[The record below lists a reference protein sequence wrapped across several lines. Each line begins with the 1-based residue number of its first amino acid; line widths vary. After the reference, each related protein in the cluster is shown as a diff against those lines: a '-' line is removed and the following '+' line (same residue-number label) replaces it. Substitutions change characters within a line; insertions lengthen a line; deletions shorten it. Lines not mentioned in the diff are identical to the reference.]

1 MRFLV
6 DNALSPRLAEGLRES
21 GHDARHVR
29 EYGLHSADDET
40 IFARAQAEDRV
51 LISADT
57 DFGILLAM
65 REERSPSVI
74 LFRGG
79 TERKPERQLAL
90 LLSNLPTIAEPL
102 QQGSIVALEETRV
115 RVRLLPIG
123 REM

>member
-1 MRFLV
+1 MKFLV
-6 DNALSPRLAEGLRES
+6 DNALSPRLAEGLRQS
-21 GHDARHVR
+21 GHEARHVR
-29 EYGLHSADDET
+29 EYGLQSADDET
-40 IFARAQAEDRV
+40 IFARAQMEDRILV
-51 LISADT
+51 SADT
-57 DFGILLAM
+57 DFGVLLAT

-102 QQGSIVALEETRV
+102 RQGSMVVLEETRI

>member
-6 DNALSPRLAEGLRES
+6 DNALSPRLAEGLRAS

-29 EYGLHSADDET
+29 EYGLQSADDET

-65 REERSPSVI
+65 RQERSPSVI

-79 TERKPERQLAL
+79 TARKPERQLAL

-102 QQGSIVALEETRV
+102 QQGSIVALEEARV

>member
-1 MRFLV
+1 VRFLI
-6 DNALSPRLAEGLRES
+6 DNALSPRLADGLREG

-29 EYGLHSADDET
+29 DYGLQSADDET
-40 IFARAQAEDRV
+40 IFARAQADDRV

-57 DFGILLAM
+57 DFGILLAT
-65 REERSPSVI
+65 REDRSPSVI

-102 QQGSIVALEETRV
+102 QQGSIVVLEEARV

-123 REM
+123 RDT